1 MVHEGLQTDI
11 VGENGL
17 SCLRNASVAAG
28 CVRCRGIE
36 LAEQETRLRT
46 AGVTDDESRQWESV
60 LNELLGILLRCLQK
74 LSEVLVTLLL
84 LVASFPPL
92 GHCFAVEDENVE
104 ETVEEKNVLWLNAGR
119 VEKNWHAAILI
130 KCVAV

>member
-17 SCLRNASVAAG
+17 SCLRNASVAAS

-46 AGVTDDESRQWESV
+46 AGVTDDESKIGR
-60 LNELLGILLRCLQK
+60 
-74 LSEVLVTLLL
+74 
-84 LVASFPPL
+84 AS
-92 GHCFAVEDENVE
+92 CRE
-104 ETVEEKNVLWLNAGR
+104 R
-119 VEKNWHAAILI
+119 V
-130 KCVAV
+130 